1 MKTAAWFIISE
12 LLLVLMI
19 GLVFSNWKGSVNF
32 SFAWPLSGCTLNIS
46 GGAQGGRVLLALGSA
61 VLTVA
66 TFIAGL
72 IRLVKGRRQTA
83 PSSTAASSG
92 AKA

>member
-19 GLVFSNWKGSVNF
+19 GLVFSNWHGSVNF
-32 SFAWPLSGCTLNIS
+32 AFAWPLTGCTLNIT
-46 GGAQGGRVLLALGSA
+46 GAAQGGRVLLAFASGILAIAAFG
-61 VLTVA
+61 
-66 TFIAGL
+66 AGL
-72 IRLVKGRRQTA
+72 IRLIRRRAVTA
-83 PSSTAASSG
+83 PSSSSATS

>member
-19 GLVFSNWKGSVNF
+19 ALVFSNWKGSVNF
-32 SFAWPLSGCTLNIS
+32 AFAWPLSGSTLNIS
-46 GGAQGGRVLLALGSA
+46 GGAQGGRVLLAFA
-61 VLTVA
+61 CAILTIVA
-66 TFIAGL
+66 FFAGL
-72 IRLVKGRRQTA
+72 IRLIKRRG
-83 PSSTAASSG
+83 PSAVNEASSG